1 MAARP
6 VLLVPAMLLAV
17 ALLLSGIPPS
27 ALASLIDH
35 PLGDLLTKTGT
46 ANASHTPAAGAG
58 NATSTPANGTSTPA
72 APSSSSKSAG
82 QHAPPASGA
91 SPPPPTPTPP
101 PPPPLTPEQL
111 KEKEEK
117 EKQRQEKEKRL
128 DAEAREFGRI
138 HKLVSHTNYTGT
150 YKGIAR
156 EFVAAHNAVRARYG
170 VPPMRWN
177 KKLARHAR
185 RWANHMRGGCSLTH
199 SVSKYSES
207 IFMSNNDW
215 NATATDAVK
224 QWVTEEPIYDKLTG
238 GCTGGHAFRDCG
250 HFAHIVNKKHQWV
263 GCARSECTNVPSD
276 FVVCEYYDHD
286 PSAPK
291 H

>member
-17 ALLLSGIPPS
+17 VALLLSGTPPS

-46 ANASHTPAAGAG
+46 ANASHTPAS
-58 NATSTPANGTSTPA
+58 NATGTPA
-72 APSSSSKSAG
+72 ASSSSKSAG
-82 QHAPPASGA
+82 QHAPPASGSGSGAHAA
-91 SPPPPTPTPP
+91 SPPPPPTPP
-101 PPPPLTPEQL
+101 PPPPLSPEKL

-117 EKQRQEKEKRL
+117 EKQRQENEKRL

-156 EFVAAHNAVRARYG
+156 EFVAVQNAVRARYG
-170 VPPMRWN
+170 VPPMRWD

-199 SVSKYSES
+199 SGSPKYSETVY
-207 IFMSNNDW
+207 MSNNDW
-215 NATATDAVK
+215 NATATDAINYLVK
-224 QWVTEEPIYDKLTG
+224 TEEPIYDKLTG
-238 GCTGGHAFRDCG
+238 QCTGGRDFKECG
-250 HFAHIVNKKHQWV
+250 HFAHIVNKSHLWV
-263 GCARSECTNVPSD
+263 GCARSECTNVPSV
-276 FVVCEYYDHD
+276 FVVCNYYSHD